1 MKLFQICSSN
11 DTMCGNETIFLTQN
25 TSTDSYDSEPSF
37 LNIEATD
44 LRVNPNYVKYY
55 LIYLNFV
62 VNSLIPFVLLI
73 ILNGFIYRTVS
84 L

>member
-1 MKLFQICSSN
+1 
-11 DTMCGNETIFLTQN
+11 MCGNETIIVTN
-25 TSTDSYDSEPSF
+25 TTTDSVEPEPTF
-37 LNIEATD
+37 LSIEATD

-84 L
+84 KG